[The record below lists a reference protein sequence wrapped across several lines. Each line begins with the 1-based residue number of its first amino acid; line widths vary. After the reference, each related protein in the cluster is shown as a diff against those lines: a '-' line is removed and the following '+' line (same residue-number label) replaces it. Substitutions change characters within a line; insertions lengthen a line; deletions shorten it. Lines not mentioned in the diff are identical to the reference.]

1 MEGTVIPYLN
11 FMHRRQIFGY
21 GHGIWD
27 VGHRIF
33 DFWIGLKKPN
43 KHPKVKKKHH
53 YPAGYGSV
61 VILDMGYWIW
71 YSPPVNGASIFL
83 IPTLFISAGFVAQV
97 NNNRSAS
104 VTRNIRGPR

>member
-43 KHPKVKKKHH
+43 KHPKVKKSTIIQLDMV
-53 YPAGYGSV
+53 PLSFWTWDIGYG
-61 VILDMGYWIW
+61 
-71 YSPPVNGASIFL
+71 
-83 IPTLFISAGFVAQV
+83 TLHL
-97 NNNRSAS
+97 
-104 VTRNIRGPR
+104 